1 MTISPLDAAGG
12 TAAAT
17 AAARQRVPKQTMD
30 SEVFLHL
37 LVTQLA
43 NQDPSA
49 PMDTNQMISQ
59 TVQLASMER
68 LNTLTA
74 AQQTSLEVQQRTAA
88 SSFMGQH
95 VTSADQP
102 PVEGIVTSVTFTAN
116 GPVLTVGEQQVAL
129 TGVIAVR
136 DPQTTDAPPAAE
148 DTTLPENLG
157 PPESTDPPE
166 ESAPAENSES
176 GPQPA
181 PIPS

>member
-1 MTISPLDAAGG
+1 MTISPLDASGG
-12 TAAAT
+12 TAA

-59 TVQLASMER
+59 TVQLATMER

-102 PVEGIVTSVTFTAN
+102 PVEGIVTAVTFTAN
-116 GPVLTVGEQQVAL
+116 GPVLSVGEKQIAL
-129 TGVIAVR
+129 TTVIAVR
-136 DPQTTDAPPAAE
+136 DPQKTEAPAAAQHT
-148 DTTLPENLG
+148 DLPENTR
-157 PPESTDPPE
+157 SPE
-166 ESAPAENSES
+166 ETAPANPNAAASLPNSL
-176 GPQPA
+176 PNVL
-181 PIPS
+181 PS